1 MTNQDLTNLPR
12 EMIEVAAQDEEIRAE
27 LRAVMR
33 EAIARARWTLSNGTY
48 DRKDKMIAL
57 LIAPAVKAM
66 LSDKAD
72 GDTDARGAYHEGRRM
87 ISGMLGLEDDDTD
100 ADASE

>member
-1 MTNQDLTNLPR
+1 MTNQDLANLPR
-12 EMIEVAAQDEEIRAE
+12 EMIEVAAQDEEVRTA
-27 LRAVMR
+27 LRAVMKN
-33 EAIARARWTLSNGTY
+33 AITKAQWVLSKGTP
-48 DRKDKMIAL
+48 DRQDKMISL

-72 GDTDARGAYHEGRRM
+72 GDTDARGAYHQGRRM